1 MASNNNNNDDDDR
14 KNAIG
19 VTFSPCFRNRKRPGI
34 FGEWKVC
41 SYSFDMLSMYEKLKV
56 ETNYT

>member
-1 MASNNNNNDDDDR
+1 MASNSNNNDDDDR

-19 VTFSPCFRNRKRPGI
+19 VTFSPCCRKRELLGI

-41 SYSFDMLSMYEKLKV
+41 SYSFVMLSVYEKLKV
-56 ETNYT
+56 KTNYT